1 MAHSALPRTAEGK
14 FSFEDLEIWQEAVE
28 FADRCLDVVDRISD
42 GKKHHRLLGQLES
55 AAVSP
60 ALNIAE
66 GKGRYSRK
74 EFAQFL
80 YVARGSLFEAA
91 TLLLIF
97 RKRKWIEENE
107 YLELKMAAIRL
118 GRRISTLINA
128 VRRSS
133 QGLIDRP

>member
-1 MAHSALPRTAEGK
+1 MAHTATPGMADEK
-14 FSFEDLEIWQEAVE
+14 FSFEDLEVWQEAVE

-42 GKKHHRLLGQLES
+42 GKRHHRLLGQLES

-66 GKGRYSRK
+66 GKGRYSKK
-74 EFAQFL
+74 EFVQFL
-80 YVARGSLFEAA
+80 YVARGSLFEAV

-97 RKRKWIEENE
+97 RKRRWIGENE
-107 YLELKMAAIRL
+107 YLELKRAAIRL

-133 QGLIDRP
+133 QGLIEEL

>member
-1 MAHSALPRTAEGK
+1 MVDIVSTRRGEER

-28 FADRCLDVVDRISD
+28 FADRCLDVVDRISEA
-42 GKKHHRLLGQLES
+42 KRHYRLLGQLEG

-66 GKGRYSRK
+66 GKGRYSKK
-74 EFAQFL
+74 EFIQFL

-97 RKRKWIEENE
+97 RRRKCIGEDEYVKLKR
-107 YLELKMAAIRL
+107 AAIRL

-128 VRRSS
+128 LRRSS
-133 QGLIDRP
+133 QGLIEKL

>member
-1 MAHSALPRTAEGK
+1 MAHTAPSGMAEEK

-42 GKKHHRLLGQLES
+42 GKRHHRLLGQLES

-66 GKGRYSRK
+66 GKGRYSKK
-74 EFAQFL
+74 EFTQFL

-97 RKRKWIEENE
+97 RKRKWIDENE
-107 YLELKMAAIRL
+107 YLELKKAAIRL

-133 QGLIDRP
+133 QGGV

>member
-1 MAHSALPRTAEGK
+1 MADIGSPGRAEEK
-14 FSFEDLEIWQEAVE
+14 FSFEDLEVWQEAVD
-28 FADRCLDVVDRISD
+28 FADRCLDVTDRIND
-42 GKKHHRLLGQLES
+42 TRRHYRLLSQLES

-66 GKGRYSRK
+66 GKGRYSKK
-74 EFAQFL
+74 EFVQFL
-80 YVARGSLFEAA
+80 YVARGSLFEAV

-97 RKRKWIEENE
+97 KKRRWIGENE
-107 YLELKMAAIRL
+107 YLELKRAAIRL

-133 QGLIDRP
+133 QGLIEKL

>member
-1 MAHSALPRTAEGK
+1 MAHTAPPGTAEER
-14 FSFEDLEIWQEAVE
+14 FSFEDLEVWQEAVD
-28 FADRCLDVVDRISD
+28 FADRCLDVTDRIND
-42 GKKHHRLLGQLES
+42 TRRHYRLLGQLEG

-66 GKGRYSRK
+66 GKGRYSKK
-74 EFAQFL
+74 EFVQFL

-97 RKRKWIEENE
+97 RKRKWIGENE
-107 YLELKMAAIRL
+107 HLELKRAAIRL

-128 VRRSS
+128 VRKSS
-133 QGLIDRP
+133 GTTSVGP

>member
-1 MAHSALPRTAEGK
+1 MVHPAPPAVAEER
-14 FSFEDLEIWQEAVE
+14 FSFEDLEVWQEAVD
-28 FADRCLDVVDRISD
+28 FADRCLDLADRIND
-42 GKKHHRLLGQLES
+42 AKRHHRLLGQFES

-66 GKGRYSRK
+66 GKGRYSKK

-80 YVARGSLFEAA
+80 YVARGPLFEAA

-97 RKRKWIEENE
+97 RKRKWIGEIE
-107 YLELKMAAIRL
+107 YLELKRAAICL

-128 VRRSS
+128 VRQSTK
-133 QGLIDRP
+133 

>member
-1 MAHSALPRTAEGK
+1 MNGKQKRVDAER
-14 FSFEDLEIWQEAVE
+14 FSFEDLEVWQEAVE
-28 FADRCLDVVDRISD
+28 FADRCLDVVDRIND
-42 GKKHHRLLGQLES
+42 ARRHYRLLGQLET

-66 GKGRYSRK
+66 GKGRYSKK
-74 EFAQFL
+74 EFVQFL
-80 YVARGSLFEAA
+80 YVARGSLFEAV

-97 RKRKWIEENE
+97 RKRRWIGENE
-107 YLELKMAAIRL
+107 YLELKRAAIRL

-133 QGLIDRP
+133 QGLIEKL